1 MADRSRFSTWRLEPL
16 TFTSWAISITVR
28 PLEVW
33 ASGSAPFCN
42 NMRTVSSSPST
53 TATWIG
59 DSNSVRGKALHA
71 LQWISPAALRS
82 FIAEKLNFVRKFW
95 TCFSFT
101 CSNMQAAVWPC
112 TISSSVRLLKTDSTP
127 AANMAVW
134 CTDAAKKML
143 QGSFEAKC
151 PQYPK
156 WRETSTS
163 EGHTEKGLWRLAMY
177 SSSSSFFAFFYLL
190 TIVIVIK

>member
-28 PLEVW
+28 PLEVC

-82 FIAEKLNFVRKFW
+82 FIAEKLNFLRKFW

-101 CSNMQAAVWPC
+101 CSNIQAAVWPC

-127 AANMAVW
+127 AANMAFHAPMRRKRCYKAPSRLNVHSIRNEEKHPQ
-134 CTDAAKKML
+134 AKAILRKDCEDSRCPRL
-143 QGSFEAKC
+143 LRPFLPSFIFL
-151 PQYPK
+151 P
-156 WRETSTS
+156 S
-163 EGHTEKGLWRLAMY
+163 
-177 SSSSSFFAFFYLL
+177 
-190 TIVIVIK
+190 